1 MISLNGED
9 YAPPSGDEG
18 ATESEVKAASPAA
31 TKAPAI
37 MTELP
42 PVIMVQQP
50 QFQAPRGPPSGN
62 IGGGAPPGG
71 LMGMS
76 KGTKRYRSISGAHR

>member
-9 YAPPSGDEG
+9 YAPPSGDDD
-18 ATESEVKAASPAA
+18 AAESDVNVVSPAA
-31 TKAPAI
+31 PKAPAI
-37 MTELP
+37 RTELP
-42 PVIMVQQP
+42 PVITVQQP
-50 QFQAPRGPPSGN
+50 QFPAPRGPPSGS

-76 KGTKRYRSISGAHR
+76 KGTKRYRSISGAQ